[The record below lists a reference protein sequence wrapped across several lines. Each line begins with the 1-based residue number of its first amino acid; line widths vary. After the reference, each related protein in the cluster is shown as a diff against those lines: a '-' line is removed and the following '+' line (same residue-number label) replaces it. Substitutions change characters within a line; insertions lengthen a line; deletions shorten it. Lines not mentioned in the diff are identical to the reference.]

1 MMALEKAIIDLAHSN
16 QYSQNQ
22 SSLKNLEKEN
32 EQR

>member
-1 MMALEKAIIDLAHSN
+1 MMALEKAIIDLARSN

-32 EQR
+32 EQM

>member
-1 MMALEKAIIDLAHSN
+1 MMALEKAIIYLARSN